1 MMEYATFPG
10 QVGKRNNEKSTG
22 ERKDSGVHRL
32 TIVKRSKIWASA
44 NLEQAVMDEMVSRDD
59 RRIKIF

>member
-1 MMEYATFPG
+1 MEYATFPG

-32 TIVKRSKIWASA
+32 TIVKRSKI
-44 NLEQAVMDEMVSRDD
+44 
-59 RRIKIF
+59 